1 MSPKYNQ
8 ILNYYLKGFWTV
20 VMLEN
25 AVIKGWITEKEMTDI
40 LEAKQ

>member
-8 ILNYYLKGFWTV
+8 IRDYYLKGFWTS

-25 AVIKGWITEKEMTDI
+25 AVIKGWITEQEMADI
-40 LEAKQ
+40 LEAKV